1 MRSLRLILKGGHGNQ
16 LFQFFAGLELS
27 RSLNRELV
35 IDTSWYQRA
44 GNKNGLLSPRQ
55 FSLDQYEVLSK
66 FQVDSA
72 LMWKNSIQVERV
84 IKRLPHAISQFLGFY
99 PELELNQ
106 NIKSV
111 SQEIVTFGHWINR
124 PILPSKIEIKTLL
137 ANQRVT
143 NSIEMKNL
151 KQEQNSFPV
160 ISIHFRLGDYENFKS
175 IYEVTGLKYF
185 SNALNQIG
193 KSIDLKK
200 VKIWLFSDEPKK
212 AHHLIASLIKVDR
225 VLDEKTGLN
234 EAETISLM
242 SGSRAIICSNSTFS
256 WWAGYLS
263 EDNTQVYFPKQYLR
277 GLLVKSTGLYV
288 DEWNYL

>member
-35 IDTSWYQRA
+35 IDTSWYQQA

-55 FSLDQYEVLSK
+55 FSLDQYEGLSK
-66 FQVDSA
+66 FQVDSV

-84 IKRLPHAISQFLGFY
+84 IKRLPHVISQFLGFY
-99 PELELNQ
+99 PDLELNQ
-106 NIKSV
+106 NVKSV
-111 SQEIVTFGHWINR
+111 AQEIVTFGHWINR
-124 PILPSKIEIKTLL
+124 PIFPSKIEIKTLL
-137 ANQRVT
+137 ANQRVS
-143 NSIEMKNL
+143 NSIELNNM
-151 KQEQNSFPV
+151 KQEQKSFPV
-160 ISIHFRLGDYENFKS
+160 ISIHVRLGDYENFKS
-175 IYEVTGLKYF
+175 VYEVTGLKYF
-185 SNALNQIG
+185 RNALNQIE
-193 KSIDLKK
+193 KSIDLKEA
-200 VKIWLFSDEPKK
+200 KIWLFSDEPKK
-212 AHHLIASLIKVDR
+212 ARDLIASLINVDR
-225 VLDEKTGLN
+225 VLDEKTGFN

-277 GLLVKSTGLYV
+277 GVLVKSTGLYV